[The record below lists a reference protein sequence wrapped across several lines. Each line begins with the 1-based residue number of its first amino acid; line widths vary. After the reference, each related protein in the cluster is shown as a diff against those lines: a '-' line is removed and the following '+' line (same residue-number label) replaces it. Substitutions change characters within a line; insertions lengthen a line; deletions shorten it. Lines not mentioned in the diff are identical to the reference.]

1 MIYKVLVK
9 KPEIYKEVVVND
21 YGEESTVERVRW
33 HEEWERVEREMT
45 AEEIAE
51 MEAQQAEM
59 SEPQISDDEAVAIIT
74 DTLTDSEALNIIT
87 GGNRRNGSAT
97 GRNAGAGTHAG
108 GTAFNVGERFCEVA
122 HGGIQKW

>member
-33 HEEWERVEREMT
+33 REEWERVEREMT

-51 MEAQQAEM
+51 MEAQQAEIP
-59 SEPQISDDEAVAIIT
+59 EPQISDDEAVAIIT
-74 DTLTDSEALNIIT
+74 DTLTTSEALNIIT
-87 GGNRRNGSAT
+87 GGN
-97 GRNAGAGTHAG
+97 
-108 GTAFNVGERFCEVA
+108 E
-122 HGGIQKW
+122 

>member
-9 KPEIYKEVVVND
+9 KPEIYKEVVVDD

-33 HEEWERVEREMT
+33 REEWKRVEREMT

-59 SEPQISDDEAVAIIT
+59 PEPEPTPEERLTIIE
-74 DTLTDSEALNIIT
+74 DAFAELCMEVF
-87 GGNRRNGSAT
+87 GNG
-97 GRNAGAGTHAG
+97 
-108 GTAFNVGERFCEVA
+108 
-122 HGGIQKW
+122 